1 MGSPKKLGWMD
12 EGFDGV
18 GEKMFIVGD
27 KAVVDIAIVGT
38 VKLGMV
44 EEVSW
49 CGAGARRVR

>member
-1 MGSPKKLGWMD
+1 MD

-27 KAVVDIAIVGT
+27 KAVVDIAIVGK